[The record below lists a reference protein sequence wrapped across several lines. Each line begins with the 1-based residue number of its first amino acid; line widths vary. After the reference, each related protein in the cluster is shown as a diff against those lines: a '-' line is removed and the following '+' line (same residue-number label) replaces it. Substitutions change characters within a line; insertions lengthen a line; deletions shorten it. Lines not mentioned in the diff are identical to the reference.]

1 MAVTS
6 ELVKKLRDKTG
17 AGMMDCK
24 KALDESNG
32 DLEKAI
38 EILRKRGAATA
49 AKRADKAA
57 NEGIVVSKISDDA
70 KHGILVE
77 INCET
82 DFVARGEDFVAFA
95 NSVAQIVFDKSPKT
109 VEELLA
115 LFHPNGKTV
124 ADALSDLVGKV
135 GEKIEIRRI
144 FNLNADGA
152 FLESYIHM
160 GSKLGVLVEFAAEF
174 TPANKVIARDIAM
187 QVAAMNP
194 IVVSRDKVSKD
205 LLDKE
210 VEIYRQQAK
219 NEGKPEHIA
228 EKIATGRLEKYF
240 QEVVLLEQSFIKDA
254 GKAVKD
260 LLSPNVTVKQFKRF
274 QLGESTN

>member
-38 EILRKRGAATA
+38 EILRKKGAATA

-57 NEGIVVSKISDDA
+57 NEGIIVSKVSDDA
-70 KHGILVE
+70 KYGILVE

-82 DFVARGEDFVAFA
+82 DFVARGEDFVNFA
-95 NSVAQIVFDKSPKT
+95 NSIAKIVFDKTPKS
-109 VEELLA
+109 VEELLT
-115 LFHPNGKTV
+115 LPHPSGKTV

-144 FNLNADGA
+144 YTVKTDGA

-160 GSKLGVLVEFAAEF
+160 GSKLGVLLEFAAEF
-174 TPANKVIARDIAM
+174 NPANKTIARDIAM

-219 NEGKPEHIA
+219 NEGKPEQIA
-228 EKIATGRLEKYF
+228 EKIATGRLEKYY

-260 LLSPNVTVKQFKRF
+260 LLAPNVSVKQFKRF

>member
-38 EILRKRGAATA
+38 EILRKKGAATA
-49 AKRADKAA
+49 AKRADRTA
-57 NEGIVVSKISDDA
+57 NEGIIVSKVSDDA
-70 KHGILVE
+70 KYGILVE

-82 DFVARGEDFVAFA
+82 DFVARGEDFVNFA
-95 NSVAQIVFDKSPKT
+95 NSIAQIVFDKSPKS
-109 VEELLA
+109 VEELLT
-115 LFHPNGKTV
+115 LPHPSGKTV
-124 ADALSDLVGKV
+124 ADALSELVGKV
-135 GEKIEIRRI
+135 GEKTEIRRI
-144 FNLNADGA
+144 YTVKTDGA

-174 TPANKVIARDIAM
+174 NPANKTIARDIAM

-194 IVVSRDKVSKD
+194 IVVSRDKVSKE

-219 NEGKPEHIA
+219 NEGKPEQIA

-260 LLSPNVTVKQFKRF
+260 LLSPNVSVKQFKRF
-274 QLGESTN
+274 QLGESSN

>member
-24 KALDESNG
+24 KALEESNG

-38 EILRKRGAATA
+38 EVLRKKGAATA
-49 AKRADKAA
+49 AKRADKTA
-57 NEGIVVSKISDDA
+57 NEGIIVSKVSDDA

-109 VEELLA
+109 VEELLT
-115 LFHPNGKTV
+115 LSHPNGKTV

-135 GEKIEIRRI
+135 GEKTEIRRI
-144 FNLNADGA
+144 FIVNTDGA

-160 GSKLGVLVEFAAEF
+160 GSKLGVLVEFAAEY
-174 TPANKVIARDIAM
+174 TPANKTIARDIAM

-194 IVVSRDKVSKD
+194 IVVSRDKVSKE

-219 NEGKPEHIA
+219 NEGKPDQIA

-254 GKAVKD
+254 GKAVRD